1 MIDIIAKILLVI
13 GAFFGL
19 VGSIGIIRMPDV
31 YNRIHSETV
40 VVVGGTVMLMIGV
53 IILKGFSLFSLKAL
67 IIAIFLFVTNPVSSH
82 ALARSAHKS
91 KVELWSGTLA
101 DRLEEAEK

>member
-1 MIDIIAKILLVI
+1 MIEIIAKIFLVV
-13 GAFFGL
+13 GAFFSL

-31 YNRIHSETV
+31 YNRIHSETI
-40 VVVGGTVMLMIGV
+40 VVVGGTVLLMIGV

-67 IIAIFLFVTNPVSSH
+67 LIAIFLFVTNPVSSH

-91 KVELWSGTLA
+91 KAELWSGTLG
-101 DRLEEAEK
+101 DKLEEEEE